1 MSYTLVLNSKNVIGA
16 NNNIFQ
22 YRFLN
27 GFKISDN
34 AEICISAAQVPY
46 SWYDVSYFYQNT
58 DFNIIFPRGAGL
70 TTTDGEETITGSG
83 AEATTVVET
92 LAFFAGCFVPGGGA
106 IFAGFAC
113 VFFEAGIGAID

>member
-1 MSYTLVLNSKNVIGA
+1 MEEAREGTGEGAATGAEIGGA
-16 NNNIFQ
+16 AG
-22 YRFLN
+22 RGN
-27 GFKISDN
+27 GFKITCGSGTN
-34 AEICISAAQVPY
+34 NGFGACSFGSGIKGGLGGA
-46 SWYDVSYFYQNT
+46 T
-58 DFNIIFPRGAGL
+58 GAGL

-113 VFFEAGIGAID
+113 VFFEARAAGIGAID